1 MTAEAKHA
9 LALLEL
15 DKRSKKQLDEDLGNL
30 KRIDDDPSFNQI
42 IGDLRYDAAK
52 KHVEQGMAFGDYLV
66 EHAYLKKEFQD
77 EIKKLDAMIKQEN
90 EKFDKAHKSEYE
102 TIEQGTAKADKQYAK
117 RSKIASFVAALFWIL
132 GIGWVVTY
140 FALIIV
146 NPVGSTI
153 HDLLYSGMMF
163 FLFLPILGD
172 IFLAIW
178 VNSMM
183 EDFSAAPLTDVKAQE
198 KKLAELKDEKANN
211 VSSLIALKED
221 YQYIIDVI
229 NFRTKQN

>member
-1 MTAEAKHA
+1 MTPEAKHA
-9 LALLEL
+9 LELLAL
-15 DKRSKKQLDEDLGNL
+15 DKKSKKQMDEDLGNL
-30 KRIDDDPSFNQI
+30 KRIDGDSSFNQI
-42 IGDLRYDAAK
+42 VGELRYDVAK

-77 EIKKLDAMIKQEN
+77 EIKKIDATIKQEN
-90 EKFDKAHKSEYE
+90 EKFDKTHKSEYE

-132 GIGWVVTY
+132 GIGWVITY

-153 HDLLYSGMMF
+153 HDLLYSGMML
-163 FLFLPILGD
+163 FLFLPILGL
-172 IFLAIW
+172 IFLAIF

-183 EDFSAAPLTDVKAQE
+183 DSYSVTPLSNVKGLEKWRAELQE
-198 KKLAELKDEKANN
+198 KKEKN
-211 VSSLIALKED
+211 VSGLLARKED
-221 YQYIIDVI
+221 YEYIIDVI
-229 NFRTKQN
+229 NFRTKQ